1 MVPHDPAAPVARYS
15 IAAIIL
21 HWLIAA
27 IIVFQLAVGFGLE
40 DLGAKAF
47 AQYQLHKSVGILIL
61 LLTLLRLGIRFALP
75 RPQPVEKGLPGTL
88 AAAVHVGLYA
98 FMLGAPLTGWMLVS
112 TAKIKVPT
120 LLFGVVPLPHLPLP
134 DAFGPISSGAHEVMA
149 VLGIALIVL
158 HVLGALRHHWLLRDR
173 LIYRMT
179 PAASWLVT
187 VLLVALLPLGWVAG
201 RAMLAPSPSTAPLPK
216 EVAAMPAPV
225 PQENSL
231 AAAQPLGNEVA
242 AADVEQKV
250 EEQSEDAS
258 GPPPAWTI
266 QPGGRLEFTATYGSD
281 SYRGSF
287 ADWSG
292 DIVMDPEK
300 PETATIKIDVDMSSV
315 TMSDATQNT
324 MVKGDDFF
332 SAAQF
337 AKAVFRSD
345 NVRKT
350 GTSTYQAEGTLSLKS
365 VSAAQ
370 TLRFA
375 LSGSGERRKVT
386 GSAEVDRLRHNIGT
400 GPTAQGISP
409 AVTVNFS
416 FDATAN
422 PARNGRKK

>member
-15 IAAIIL
+15 IAAIVL

-27 IIVFQLAVGFGLE
+27 ILVFQLAMGFGLE

-61 LLTLLRLGIRFALP
+61 LLTLLRLGIRLALP
-75 RPQPVEKGLPGTL
+75 RPQPVERGLPGTL

-134 DAFGPISSGAHEVMA
+134 DTLGRASSGAHEVMA
-149 VLGIALIVL
+149 FLGIALIVL
-158 HVLGALRHHWLLRDR
+158 HVLGALRHHWLLHDR

-179 PAASWLVT
+179 PGASWLVAA
-187 VLLVALLPLGWVAG
+187 LLVALLPLGWVTG
-201 RAMLAPSPSTAPLPK
+201 RAMLAPSRTPVAPPK
-216 EVAAMPAPV
+216 EVAAVPAPL
-225 PQENSL
+225 PQENQL
-231 AAAQPLGNEVA
+231 AAAQSLGNEAAVA
-242 AADVEQKV
+242 DGEQQP
-250 EEQSEDAS
+250 EEQSEGDD

-281 SYRGSF
+281 SYKGSF

-292 DIVMDPEK
+292 NIVMDPEK

-315 TMSDATQNT
+315 TMSDATQNS
-324 MVKGDDFF
+324 MVKGEDFF

-337 AKAVFRSD
+337 AMAVFRSD

-350 GTSTYQAEGTLSLKS
+350 GKSTYQAEGTLSLKG

-375 LSGSGERRKVT
+375 LAGSGERRKVT

-400 GPTAQGISP
+400 GSTAQGISP

-422 PARNGRKK
+422 PAKKGGKK